1 MSLGSILK
9 SSISESAQKVPQ
21 KNDSLLPL
29 IAKRGS
35 IDRRQHAHSIKA
47 SFSESA
53 MADRGP
59 VVLTRRVMLEEAP
72 GAYIAAGAQSE
83 ETQTRQCMQ

>member
-1 MSLGSILK
+1 
-9 SSISESAQKVPQ
+9 
-21 KNDSLLPL
+21 
-29 IAKRGS
+29 
-35 IDRRQHAHSIKA
+35 
-47 SFSESA
+47 

-83 ETQTRQCMQ
+83 ETQTRQCMY